1 MMVCNCIFEVIFI
14 NCIKKE
20 TPKRES
26 LMNVSTLRKNS
37 MFHALFVLRM
47 IMFNVFMTLTG
58 FFVFLLFYRRSIT
71 YFVERFD

>member
-1 MMVCNCIFEVIFI
+1 MKVCDCIFELISI
-14 NCIKKE
+14 KGIKKE

-47 IMFNVFMTLTG
+47 IMFNVFMIFTG
-58 FFVFLLFYRRSIT
+58 FFVFLLFYRRCIT